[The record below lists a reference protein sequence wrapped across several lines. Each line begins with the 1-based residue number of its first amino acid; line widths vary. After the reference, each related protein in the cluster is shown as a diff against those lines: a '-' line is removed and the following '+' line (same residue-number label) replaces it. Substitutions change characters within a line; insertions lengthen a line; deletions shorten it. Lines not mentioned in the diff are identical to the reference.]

1 MTNEQLIF
9 LFSPFLKA
17 EEKVLSD
24 FKTYAAE
31 LLEWN
36 KKTNITAITGEY
48 EIYKNHF
55 LDSLSVLPL
64 INPKGNLLDVGT
76 GGGFPG
82 LVLKIVCP
90 ELKVT
95 VMDSV
100 AKKVVFLDHIIDTLK
115 LEGVESKWG
124 RAEEFG
130 RDPAFRE
137 QYDVVTARAVATMPV
152 LAEFCLPFV
161 KVGGLFIAQKGRDA
175 KEIKNAEKVIEILG
189 GKLEEIRK
197 VKLPGDDENRN
208 IAVIRKVRNTTQ
220 EYPRKPGI
228 PEKRPIKTKQ

>member
-1 MTNEQLIF
+1 MTIEQLIY
-9 LFSPFLKA
+9 LFSPYLKA
-17 EEKVLSD
+17 DEKMLSD
-24 FKTYAAE
+24 FKTYTDE
-31 LLEWN
+31 LLAWN
-36 KKTNITAITGEY
+36 KKTNITGITGEY

-55 LDSLSVLPL
+55 LDSLSILPL
-64 INPKGNLLDVGT
+64 INPEGNLLDVGT

-82 LVLKIVCP
+82 LVLRIVCP
-90 ELKVT
+90 NLKVT

-100 AKKVVFLDHIIDTLK
+100 AKKVVFLDHIIEKLK
-115 LEGVESKWG
+115 LTGAEAKWG

-189 GKLEEIRK
+189 GKLEDIRK
-197 VKLPGDDENRN
+197 VKLPGDDSDRN
-208 IAVIRKVRNTTQ
+208 IAVVRKIRNITQ

-228 PEKRPIKTKQ
+228 PEKRPIKAK

>member
-9 LFSPFLKA
+9 LFAPFLKA
-17 EEKVLSD
+17 DEKTLAD
-24 FKTYAAE
+24 FKVYAAE
-31 LLEWN
+31 LLAWN

-55 LDSLSVLPL
+55 LDSLSILPL
-64 INPKGNLLDVGT
+64 IKPEGALLDVGT

-90 ELKVT
+90 GLKVT

-115 LEGVESKWG
+115 LSGVESKWG
-124 RAEEFG
+124 RAEEYG
-130 RDPAFRE
+130 KDIAFRE
-137 QYDVVTARAVATMPV
+137 QFDYVTARAVAPMPV
-152 LAEFCLPFV
+152 LAEFCIPFV
-161 KVGGLFIAQKGRDA
+161 KVGGVFIAQKGRDE
-175 KEIKNAEKVIEILG
+175 KEIERAEKVIEILG

-197 VKLPGDDENRN
+197 VKLPGDDEDRN

-228 PEKRPIKTKQ
+228 PEKRPIKAS